1 MASFLCVCL
10 FFLAEL
16 LTSPWSSPP
25 SPISNTALGLLMEVG
40 RAFDLLMIVGEPEGL
55 RELSPS
61 LSLKAQ
67 EPGALM
73 SAQGQE
79 KISQLKP

>member
-25 SPISNTALGLLMEVG
+25 ISNTALGLLMEAG

-79 KISQLKP
+79 KISRLKP